1 MTSLKDTE
9 SHDPENDQIEYSK
22 IKENKNL
29 KNAKPPSHVTEMA
42 FVMINMFFLKFYNE
56 TFFDAMTFFNIAVP
70 MMIYLIGTLFITL
83 MEFIKLIHIED
94 LEGNESEELITPNQ
108 IKLLFRI
115 IRDLSAYFGLYYFT
129 SQIDKVFTLK
139 DEALDSIKM
148 NF

>member
-29 KNAKPPSHVTEMA
+29 KNAKPPSYVTEMA

-56 TFFDAMTFFNIAVP
+56 TFFDARTFFNIAVP

>member
-1 MTSLKDTE
+1 MTSQKQTE
-9 SHDPENDQIEYSK
+9 AADPEAQTIEYSS

-29 KNAKPPSHVTEMA
+29 KNTKPPTYVAEMA
-42 FVMINMFFLKFYNE
+42 FVMVNMFFVKFYNE

-70 MMIYLIGTLFITL
+70 MMIYLIGTLFMTL

-94 LEGNESEELITPNQ
+94 LEGNESEELITPKQ
-108 IKLLFRI
+108 LKLLFRI
-115 IRDLSAYFGLYYFT
+115 VRDLSAYFGLYYFT

-139 DEALDSIKM
+139 DEALDSIKT